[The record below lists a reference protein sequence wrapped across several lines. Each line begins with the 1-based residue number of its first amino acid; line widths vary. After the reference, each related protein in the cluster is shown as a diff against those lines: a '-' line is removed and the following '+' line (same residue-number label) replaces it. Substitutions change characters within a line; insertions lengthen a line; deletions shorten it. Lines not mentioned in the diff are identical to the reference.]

1 MEKESQVN
9 FKSYMQT
16 LLKIIYATNKW
27 KQIITVTSLSVLN
40 YAFSYVT
47 VSFYPER
54 GVWGMAS
61 YLLSVCSASQGNNS
75 VTRMKLKG
83 KGQHFQLEYSYRKQ
97 IVNKAREYFTWTKT
111 VLYHNKTN
119 LCVVLFT
126 DIILSTRNP
135 QKYIFNMSGY
145 KTVRQR
151 LFQKFNC

>member
-1 MEKESQVN
+1 
-9 FKSYMQT
+9 
-16 LLKIIYATNKW
+16 
-27 KQIITVTSLSVLN
+27 
-40 YAFSYVT
+40 
-47 VSFYPER
+47 
-54 GVWGMAS
+54 MAS

-75 VTRMKLKG
+75 VTRMKLKV

-97 IVNKAREYFTWTKT
+97 IVNKAREYFTGTKT

-126 DIILSTRNP
+126 DIILSTKNP
-135 QKYIFNMSGY
+135 KKNIFNMSGY